1 MECHASKWHTL
12 QTAQVKLFFS
22 SLLCLTK
29 SLLTLCYD
37 DMFLFRYI
45 QNKQLFWLHLNF
57 LHCEV
62 AIAIEWKRKWSA
74 AELAHKMHAFVVVVC
89 SSFERH
95 FIKYESSLEYNGNI
109 WFRQYWMSKC
119 GYSKKEK
126 KMINKFRKA
135 YLVSMDSFI
144 FWWNQQ
150 INRRIRWMPTNRPP
164 TMWRLVQKK
173 RKPIKR

>member
-1 MECHASKWHTL
+1 MTHSTDCSS
-12 QTAQVKLFFS
+12 QVFFLS
-22 SLLCLTK
+22 TMSYLK
-29 SLLTLCYD
+29 FADLCY

-45 QNKQLFWLHLNF
+45 QNKHLFWLHLNF

-74 AELAHKMHAFVVVVC
+74 AELAYKMQAFFVFVFVVVC

-95 FIKYESSLEYNGNI
+95 FIKYESLLEYNGNV
-109 WFRQYWMSKC
+109 WLRQYWMPKC
-119 GYSKKEK
+119 GYSKKAK
-126 KMINKFRKA
+126 KTDKQISKGVFGFNG
-135 YLVSMDSFI
+135 FI
-144 FWWNQQ
+144 FFWWNQQ

-164 TMWRLVQKK
+164 TKWRLVQKK